1 MPISTFIVVFLF
13 AVLVIFLVILLSRK
27 TKALKAIRERFKDVV
42 DIDEEKANVEK
53 QVKEKTEELKK
64 LQSDFKA
71 SFESLNGEY
80 KSKRVIYEKLLGEIN
95 ILEEDLEYISFGIYK
110 PHFDFDTSEKF
121 KNKIKEVKDRQKALI
136 KEKRAAYCGM
146 PWTVNGSKSEGKK
159 MTNRQIKLMLRAFN
173 GECDAAMTKVKWN
186 NVDKMEAR
194 IKKTCEAINKLGE
207 VNQIYITNEYLNLK
221 LEELYL
227 SHEYHEK
234 KHEEKEEQKRIRE
247 QIREEERAAREF
259 EKAKEE
265 AEKEEK
271 RFESA
276 LEKARSEVAEAQGA
290 KLTKLQEKIAL
301 LEEKLKEAQEN
312 KKRAVSMAQ
321 LTRSGHVYVISN
333 IGSFGDHIF
342 KIGMTRRLE
351 PLDRVRELGDASV
364 PFRYDVHAMIY
375 SEDAPTLEND
385 LHHRFHDRRLNLVNL
400 RREFFDVSLE
410 EIEDAVHEKNAE
422 IEFTK
427 IAEAREYRESRAIR
441 EEDQKKDTLKEKIDR
456 EFPETL

>member
-1 MPISTFIVVFLF
+1 MDFSSV
-13 AVLVIFLVILLSRK
+13 VIFLLGIILLILFIQFNKKSK
-27 TKALKAIRERFKDVV
+27 AYTKIRNRFKDVV
-42 DIDEEKANVEK
+42 DIDEERDKI
-53 QVKEKTEELKK
+53 K
-64 LQSDFKA
+64 LQLDKLTYEYAQLNDDYKA
-71 SFESLNGEY
+71 KNEKLNEEY
-80 KSKRVIYEKLLGEIN
+80 QEKRAIFEKLLREISV
-95 ILEEDLEYISFGIYK
+95 LEEDLEYISFGIYK

-121 KNKIKEVKDRQKALI
+121 INKIKAFKNMQKILI
-136 KEKRAAYCGM
+136 REKRATYCATE
-146 PWTVNGSKSEGKK
+146 WTVDGNKREGKK
-159 MTNRQIKLMLRAFN
+159 MTNRNIKLMLRAFN

-194 IKKTCEAINKLGE
+194 IKKACEAINKLGE
-207 VNQIYITNEYLNLK
+207 VNQLYITDEYLNLK
-221 LEELYL
+221 LAELYL
-227 SHEYHEK
+227 TYEYAEK
-234 KHEEKEEQKRIRE
+234 KHEEKEEQRRIRE
-247 QIREEERAAREF
+247 QIREEERAAREY

-271 RFESA
+271 RYESA
-276 LEKARSEVAEAQGA
+276 LEKARDEVSEAQGA
-290 KLTKLQEKIAL
+290 KLTKLQKQIAL
-301 LEEKLKEAQEN
+301 LEEKVKEAQEA

-333 IGSFGDHIF
+333 IGSFGEHVF

-375 SEDAPTLEND
+375 SENAPTLEND

-410 EIEDAVHEKNAE
+410 EIEEVVHEKNAD

-427 IAEAREYRESRAIR
+427 IAEAREYRESQAIR
-441 EEDQKKDTLKEKIDR
+441 EQDQKKDTVKEKIDR